1 MKEYKN
7 KINELDAHK
16 KEIVKMVKAGC
27 TQKEITEKFG
37 RFGFSEQSEVS
48 KMVSRIK
55 ERLLQYKQ
63 ELQKQTMY
71 KEGLPGSS
79 LDIVN
84 SLLDDLEEDEKENG
98 WIPVDWRLPETDDY
112 ILVSFSNYTLPD
124 IGRYESDKDGG
135 GAFFPGDEERS
146 YASFG
151 LFVNAWMPLPEPYK
165 ED

>member
-98 WIPVDWRLPETDDY
+98 WIPIEERLPETDDY

-124 IGRYESDKDGG
+124 IGRYEADKDGG
-135 GAFFPGDEERS
+135 GAFFPRRRKRLCIIWIICQCLD
-146 YASFG
+146 A
-151 LFVNAWMPLPEPYK
+151 APEPYK

>member
-1 MKEYKN
+1 MKEYK

-37 RFGFSEQSEVS
+37 RFGFSEPSEVS

-151 LFVNAWMPLPEPYK
+151 LFVNAWIPLPEPYK

>member
-27 TQKEITEKFG
+27 TQKEINEKFG
-37 RFGFSEQSEVS
+37 RFGFSEPSEVS

-71 KEGLPGSS
+71 KE
-79 LDIVN
+79 
-84 SLLDDLEEDEKENG
+84 
-98 WIPVDWRLPETDDY
+98 
-112 ILVSFSNYTLPD
+112 
-124 IGRYESDKDGG
+124 
-135 GAFFPGDEERS
+135 
-146 YASFG
+146 
-151 LFVNAWMPLPEPYK
+151 
-165 ED
+165 

>member
-1 MKEYKN
+1 MKEHKN

-16 KEIVKMVKAGC
+16 KEIVKMVKDGC

-37 RFGFSEQSEVS
+37 RFGFSEPSEVS

-98 WIPVDWRLPETDDY
+98 WIPVDWRLPEADDY

-146 YASFG
+146 YASFR

>member
-79 LDIVN
+79 LDIVL
-84 SLLDDLEEDEKENG
+84 S
-98 WIPVDWRLPETDDY
+98 
-112 ILVSFSNYTLPD
+112 
-124 IGRYESDKDGG
+124 
-135 GAFFPGDEERS
+135 
-146 YASFG
+146 
-151 LFVNAWMPLPEPYK
+151 
-165 ED
+165 

>member
-37 RFGFSEQSEVS
+37 RFGFSEPSEVS

-84 SLLDDLEEDEKENG
+84 SLLDDLEEDEKRK
-98 WIPVDWRLPETDDY
+98 WAD
-112 ILVSFSNYTLPD
+112 SS
-124 IGRYESDKDGG
+124 S
-135 GAFFPGDEERS
+135 
-146 YASFG
+146 
-151 LFVNAWMPLPEPYK
+151 
-165 ED
+165 